1 MSLVMKTAMNI
12 LKVVITYSDLLGW
25 TFCSDS
31 LTICYLLF
39 ITLLLNYTKKDY
51 VIETQVTGD
60 ISSSAYRS
68 ALLKVKVLASEAKE
82 TWALTL
88 LIDQSKQMD
97 RLTLTFVR
105 IARNFYFNIRNFI
118 SIASIIAFIP
128 AFCSLEGNET
138 KRSILFTTSVV
149 ISP

>member
-1 MSLVMKTAMNI
+1 MSLVMKSAMNI

-39 ITLLLNYTKKDY
+39 ITLLLNYTKKDH

-60 ISSSAYRS
+60 ISSSAYRR
-68 ALLKVKVLASEAKE
+68 ALLKNLPQVKALASEAKE

-88 LIDQSKQMD
+88 LIHQSKQID
-97 RLTLTFVR
+97 RLTLTFCQ
-105 IARNFYFNIRNFI
+105 NCQKLLFQYKKFHQY
-118 SIASIIAFIP
+118 
-128 AFCSLEGNET
+128 SLYNCIYT
-138 KRSILFTTSVV
+138 CLLFT
-149 ISP
+149 